1 MLTVSEQEI
10 CLKVEENEI
19 RVHNMLIANQKH
31 KATYLWCDSLL
42 TVVKL

>member
-19 RVHNMLIANQKH
+19 WAHNMLIANQKH
-31 KATYLWCDSLL
+31 KTTFLQGATVC
-42 TVVKL
+42 